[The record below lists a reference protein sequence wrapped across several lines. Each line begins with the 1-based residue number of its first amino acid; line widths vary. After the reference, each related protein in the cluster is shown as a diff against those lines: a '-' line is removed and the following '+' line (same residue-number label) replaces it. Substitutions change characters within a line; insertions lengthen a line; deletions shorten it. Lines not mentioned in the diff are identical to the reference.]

1 MRLDFPYLVIDQ
13 DRHGNER
20 LYVRRHGRK
29 IRIRVPIEDKRAF
42 AEAYG
47 AAIEALESGAPT
59 SQKNLRESAPPNTLG
74 WLVAKYFGS
83 VEFTM
88 LPAKSQITR
97 RGIIEACLAEP
108 VKPKSPDT
116 MKFVPL
122 TLMSGAHIKTL
133 RDRRADKKGA
143 ANNRLKYLSSMFNW
157 ALEQHPPLLRGN
169 PARDVKSFSYETEG
183 FHTWTA
189 DEVTQFEDYH
199 PVGTKPRLAFA
210 LMYYLGVRKSDAVLL
225 GRQHMR
231 GGEFK
236 FIPKKTRHK
245 KMQAIQLPV
254 PAELAA
260 IIEAGSCGDLTFLV
274 QANGKPFTSG
284 GFGIWFR
291 KRCHEAGLLKCSAHG
306 LRKARA
312 TILAER
318 GATDRQL
325 MAVFGWSTEKEA
337 TRYTAAANRKKLAA
351 MALALPEQKE
361 DIDCPTKV
369 SHQKKD

>member
-1 MRLDFPYLVIDQ
+1 MRLDFPYLLIDE
-13 DRHGNER
+13 DRHGNKR

-47 AAIEALESGAPT
+47 AAIEALENGAPA
-59 SQKNLRESAPPNTLG
+59 SQKDPPNSAPPNTLG
-74 WLVAKYFGS
+74 WLAAKYFES
-83 VEFTM
+83 VEFAT
-88 LPAKSQITR
+88 LVAKSQSMR
-97 RGIIEACLAEP
+97 RAIIESCLAEP

-122 TLMSGAHIKTL
+122 ILLSGAHIKTL
-133 RDRRADKKGA
+133 RDRRVDKKGA
-143 ANNRLKYLSSMFNW
+143 ANNRLKWLSSMFNW
-157 ALEQHPPLLRGN
+157 ALEQHPPLLRSN

-189 DEVTQFEDYH
+189 DEVRQFEDHY

-210 LMYYLGVRKSDAVLL
+210 LMYYLGVRISDAVLL
-225 GRQHMR
+225 GRQHIR

-245 KMQAIQLPV
+245 KMEPIQLPV

-260 IIEAGSCGDLTFLV
+260 IIEAGRCGDLTFIV
-274 QANGKPFTSG
+274 SEYGKPFTSN
-284 GFGIWFR
+284 GFGNWFS
-291 KRCHEAGLLKCSAHG
+291 KQCHAAGLPECSAHG

-325 MAVFGWSTEKEA
+325 MAVFGWSSEKEA
-337 TRYTAAANRKKLAA
+337 TKYTAAANRKKLAA
-351 MALALPEQKE
+351 MAMALPEQKE
-361 DIDCPTKV
+361 DINCPTKV

>member
-1 MRLDFPYLVIDQ
+1 MRLDFPYLVVDE
-13 DRHGNER
+13 DRHGNKR

-59 SQKNLRESAPPNTLG
+59 SQKTPNDGAPPNTLG
-74 WLVAKYFGS
+74 WLVTRYFDS
-83 VEFTM
+83 VEFTT
-88 LPAKSQITR
+88 LSAKSQGTR
-97 RGIIEACLAEP
+97 RAVIESCLAEP
-108 VKPKSPDT
+108 VKPKSSDT

-122 TLMSGAHIKTL
+122 ILLSGAHIKTL

-157 ALEQHPPLLRGN
+157 ALEQNPPLLRGN
-169 PARDVKSFSYETEG
+169 PVRDVKSFSYETEG

-189 DEVTQFEDYH
+189 DEVKQFEDHY
-199 PVGTKPRLAFA
+199 PIGTKPRLAFA
-210 LMYYLGVRKSDAVLL
+210 LMYYLGVRKGDAVLL
-225 GRQHMR
+225 GRQHIR
-231 GGEFK
+231 GGELK
-236 FIPKKTRHK
+236 FIPMKTRRK
-245 KMQAIQLPV
+245 KMEAIQLPI
-254 PAELAA
+254 PTELAA
-260 IIEAGSCGDLTFLV
+260 NIEAGPCGDLTFIV
-274 QANGKPFTSG
+274 SATGKPFTSG

-291 KRCHEAGLLKCSAHG
+291 KRCHEAGLTKCSAHG

-325 MAVFGWSTEKEA
+325 MAVFGWSSEKEA
-337 TRYTAAANRKKLAA
+337 TKYTAAANRKKLAA
-351 MALALPEQKE
+351 MAMALSEQKV